1 MKILFQAFG
10 AKCANNENPLLTGN
24 RRILCKKTDCNFAH
38 TVDVHTL
45 FRETSRHVEKIA
57 NSENEIDY
65 DWKPKYLITLLEV
78 RNHSNPFQFHYN
90 PESQVIFLTIYDQ
103 IGIVKNFIYSKCSH
117 IRRKVHEAFNVQF
130 YYFLNQFW
138 RNKMMFSGSVS
149 QFSLFCG
156 PVSTNWAAQKF

>member
-1 MKILFQAFG
+1 MQNLIELILNWKYCFQAFG

-57 NSENEIDY
+57 NPENEIDY

-90 PESQVIFLTIYDQ
+90 PESQVIF
-103 IGIVKNFIYSKCSH
+103 
-117 IRRKVHEAFNVQF
+117 E
-130 YYFLNQFW
+130 
-138 RNKMMFSGSVS
+138 
-149 QFSLFCG
+149 
-156 PVSTNWAAQKF
+156 KFKIELV